1 MLISLDRSS
10 DRSLQEQLFEQ
21 IRQQILDGRLKAE
34 AAVPSSRHLA
44 QQLGISRNSVTFAYE
59 RLITE
64 GYLVTRPMVGTYV
77 TSAMPEQVMSA
88 GSGAG
93 ASAKTDTPMPAERRP
108 PERLAPAAFT
118 GRPHSILNNSRIP
131 IDFWPQRTDPR
142 AFPLKTWRRL
152 ILHSLAVAGHNLTEY
167 GDPCGLMALR
177 TAIAEHVAVMRD
189 IHVRPEQVIIVAGA
203 QLALNLTLRVLA
215 REGDAIVVENPCSQG
230 AAYLFESVNM
240 RLIPID
246 TDDQGIDTKA
256 LAGETA
262 QLAYVMPSHQYP
274 MGGVLSL
281 ERRRELLAWADRTGA
296 YLIEDDYDNEFHFGS
311 MLLPALKAM
320 SPENVIYLGTF
331 SKSLGAGLRTG
342 YAIFPDHLAP
352 AAAGAK
358 ALLDNGQVWL
368 EQAALAEFL
377 LTGSFV
383 RHLRR
388 VRLRYQQRRDAL
400 VAALRA
406 HFGRIEVRGAEAG
419 THLAWKLPAGL
430 PRAHQMAAHA
440 KSRNVGVYTIQS
452 GGGHEYGT
460 ADVSNDWLLLG
471 YASLSEEQIEAGISR
486 LRDLI

>member
-10 DRSLQEQLFEQ
+10 SSSLQEQLFEQ
-21 IRQQILDGRLKAE
+21 IRQQILDGRLKGE
-34 AAVPSSRHLA
+34 ASVPSSRHLA

-59 RLITE
+59 RLINE
-64 GYLVTRPMVGTYV
+64 GYLITRPMVGTYV
-77 TSAMPEQVMSA
+77 AAVLPERAMSPA
-88 GSGAG
+88 GGA
-93 ASAKTDTPMPAERRP
+93 AEAPAPSERRS
-108 PERLAPAAFT
+108 PEKLAPAAFT
-118 GRPHSILNNSRIP
+118 GRSHAILNNSRIP

-152 ILHSLAVAGHNLTEY
+152 ILHALAVAGHNLTEY

-177 TAIAEHVAVMRD
+177 AAIADHVAVMRD
-189 IHVRPEQVIIVAGA
+189 IHVRPEQVVIVAGA
-203 QLALNLTLRVLA
+203 QLALNLALRVLA
-215 REGDAIVVENPCSQG
+215 REGDTIVIENPCSQG

-240 RLIPID
+240 RLCPIAAD
-246 TDDQGIDTKA
+246 EDGIDT
-256 LAGETA
+256 A
-262 QLAYVMPSHQYP
+262 QLARVAAQIAYVMPSHQYP

-281 ERRRELLAWADRTGA
+281 ERRKTILEWADRTGA
-296 YLIEDDYDNEFHFGS
+296 YIIEDDYDNEFHYGG

-352 AAAGAK
+352 AAGAAK

-377 LTGSFV
+377 LTGGFV

-388 VRLRYQQRRDAL
+388 VRLRYQQRRNAI
-400 VAALRA
+400 VAALRQ
-406 HFGRIEVRGAEAG
+406 HFGRVDLRGTEAG

-430 PRAHQMAAHA
+430 PRAHQVAALA
-440 KSRNVGVYTIQS
+440 RSQNVGVYTIQS
-452 GGGHEYGT
+452 GGGHEYGN

-471 YASLSEEQIEAGISR
+471 YASLAEDQIEAGISR
-486 LRDLI
+486 LKSRL